1 MNINVLYTHITLG
14 LWLNTK
20 SKQKHLVVKS
30 AIDESLLSVPSVKL
44 RIGKRPTELES
55 TLSTQNAKEN
65 NQNIG
70 NTADLNKN
78 FLLEV

>member
-1 MNINVLYTHITLG
+1 
-14 LWLNTK
+14 
-20 SKQKHLVVKS
+20 VKS

-44 RIGKRPTELES
+44 RIGKRATELES
-55 TLSTQNAKEN
+55 ALSTQNAKEN